1 MADITITWVEAPID
15 IEVDMSRV
23 TWRDLVQL
31 QKAQEAGMDEEKA
44 IETITNLVT
53 KITGKDAWEM
63 PAQAVAQIAKE
74 LVNRSTTLG
83 GEAKN

>member
-31 QKAQEAGMDEEKA
+31 QKAQEAGMDEDKA

-63 PAQAVAQIAKE
+63 PAQAVAHIAKE